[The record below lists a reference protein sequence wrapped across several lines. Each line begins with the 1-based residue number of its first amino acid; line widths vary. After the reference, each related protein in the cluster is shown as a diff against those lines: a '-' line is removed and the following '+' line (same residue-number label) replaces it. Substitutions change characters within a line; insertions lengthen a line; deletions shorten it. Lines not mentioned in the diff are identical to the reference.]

1 MGASIE
7 EVLFPGIDVRMEGVS
22 VTAAMLVV
30 DVAACGRPPSCPN
43 CRWRGRR
50 MYSAYRRNL
59 SERPLGGQKLV
70 VRLRVRRFF
79 CDRKSCAR
87 RTFVEQVDRLT
98 ERYRRSSLGLKEW
111 LTTVA
116 VELGGRPGERLC
128 RKLNLSACRTRLL
141 GLLEE
146 PPGPER
152 APRVLG
158 VDEFAFRRGRRYG
171 TILVDVEA
179 GQVVD
184 VLPGRTSETFATWLA
199 AHPGAEIICRDRASS
214 YTKAIRA
221 AAPGALEVADR
232 WHLLQNLSDAIE
244 KTCHQHRPCLK
255 KHTERGGD
263 RPIEMPLVGVLP
275 PTRIVQR
282 VLQHHAEVTRMVTAG
297 HPLSDIARRL
307 GLDCK
312 TVRRYRD
319 TSLDHLLDS
328 AGDRRPEKLDAFKPF
343 LQQQYAAG
351 VTNGRTLFQQ
361 IRERGFRGGYST
373 LTPYHRTLK
382 AGTAPAAPAEFPSP
396 RRITA
401 WTMRPRECLSTQEVE
416 HLDQARLA
424 CPDIARACDLARVF
438 TDLVRNRRG
447 QLLPAWIRQA
457 EQSDVLPVAKFAT
470 FLRQDFDA
478 VTAGLTYEWSSGK
491 VEGHVNR
498 VKTIKRAMYGRAGFR
513 LLRSRILAHT

>member
-1 MGASIE
+1 MHS
-7 EVLFPGIDVRMEGVS
+7 
-22 VTAAMLVV
+22 T
-30 DVAACGRPPSCPN
+30 
-43 CRWRGRR
+43 
-50 MYSAYRRNL
+50 YRRNL

-116 VELGGRPGERLC
+116 VELGGRAGERLC
-128 RKLNLSACRTRLL
+128 RKLNLTAGRTRLV

-146 PPGPER
+146 PQVPEQ

-158 VDEFAFRRGRRYG
+158 VDEFAFRRGCRYG

-179 GQVVD
+179 GRVID
-184 VLPGRTSETFATWLA
+184 VLPDRTSETFAAWLT
-199 AHPGAEIICRDRASS
+199 AHPGAEIICRDRASA
-214 YTKAIRA
+214 YTKAIKE
-221 AAPGALEVADR
+221 AAPDAMEVADR
-232 WHLLQNLSDAIE
+232 WHLLQNLSHAVE
-244 KTCHQHRPCLK
+244 KTCYQHRPCLK
-255 KHTERGGD
+255 KHAERGGD
-263 RPIEMPLVGVLP
+263 RPIQMPLVDALP

-282 VLQHHAEVTRMVTAG
+282 VLQHHAEVTRMVAAG

-307 GLDCK
+307 GLDRK

-328 AGDRRPEKLDAFKPF
+328 ARDRRPEKLDTFKPF
-343 LQQQYAAG
+343 LQQQYGAG
-351 VTNGRTLFQQ
+351 ITNGRTLFQQ

-373 LTPYHRTLK
+373 LTPYLRTLK
-382 AGTAPAAPAEFPSP
+382 AGTAPAAPAEIPSP
-396 RRITA
+396 RRITS
-401 WTMRPRECLSTQEVE
+401 WIMRNRERLSTQEIE
-416 HLDQARLA
+416 QLDQARLA
-424 CPDIARACDLARVF
+424 CPDIARACDLARAF
-438 TDLVRNRRG
+438 TDLVRNRRS

-457 EQSDVLPVAKFAT
+457 EQSDVLPVAKFAA

-478 VTAGLTYEWSSGK
+478 VTAGLTHKWSSGK

-498 VKTIKRAMYGRAGFR
+498 VKTIKRAMYGRASFR
-513 LLRSRILAHT
+513 LLRIRILTRG